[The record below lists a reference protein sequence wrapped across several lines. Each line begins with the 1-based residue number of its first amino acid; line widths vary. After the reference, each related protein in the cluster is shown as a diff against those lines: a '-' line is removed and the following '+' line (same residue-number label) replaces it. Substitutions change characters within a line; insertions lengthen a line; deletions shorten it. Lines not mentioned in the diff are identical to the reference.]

1 MWWECRPPA
10 EADFIRF
17 QADAGSTKHKE
28 RHLPCTCRVRHLSYT
43 AGRENVKR
51 SHSSRFCVLK
61 GKRMAFFQSCV
72 ALYAIVISILA
83 VCFVSCL
90 FMLKSFAYRDLF
102 LSISKIVVMLGGSAF
117 AYATVSVL
125 GEYESMNE
133 VTFIA
138 KMALPYHVLLLLFLL
153 S

>member
-1 MWWECRPPA
+1 
-10 EADFIRF
+10 
-17 QADAGSTKHKE
+17 
-28 RHLPCTCRVRHLSYT
+28 
-43 AGRENVKR
+43 
-51 SHSSRFCVLK
+51 
-61 GKRMAFFQSCV
+61 MAFFQSCV

-90 FMLKSFAYRDLF
+90 FMLKNFAYRDLF